1 MKLKQNILF
10 ISFLL
15 LSLNFTSCNNN
26 GKELFTNKSEY
37 LTNEDIFIK
46 AYASNNEAWVGL
58 YRKDDQIEYEKD
70 GVKKT
75 TDSIRWYYVNDNN
88 HSSGEE
94 YSIQHYGILN
104 ESRKAFENLPA
115 GYYKVVLFEK
125 DYKIKEQ
132 VDIKITT
139 KKLKK
144 PDAPISATYTLK
156 KNNGFANG
164 TISLNFDKDNFY
176 ATDVIMYWAN
186 DDGILENYTS
196 LAKMKVSNYECNID
210 LRTSSLI
217 PTEATKLYIYA
228 ENNAG
233 ISENYYVIDLPENC
247 QFKNKSTLLSRF
259 QVVSD
264 VHIAINDTHLA
275 SSDAKTLHDEHFNLM
290 CKDITD
296 FGNSDA
302 LIINGDI
309 ANSGR
314 ENEWVHTIELMNK
327 YPTLPQTYF
336 SLGNHDL
343 YLGDYNTQISYFKK
357 YAKTNSVY
365 YEKEINGYH
374 HLFLGS
380 ESSSY
385 SSVDAYLS
393 NEQLNWFDNKL
404 AEYEKE
410 NKPVFVY
417 LHQSLSNTVAG
428 SLKNQGW
435 NGITQDEQFRNII
448 SKYKNV
454 LFFNGHSHWDLNS
467 YQTMYTKDDNLPNIF
482 NTASVAYL
490 WSSYYLNTGEYL
502 KGSQGYYVEV
512 YEDKILVLGRD
523 FTNSKWIPSA
533 CFIANI

>member
-15 LSLNFTSCNNN
+15 LSLNFTSCDNN

-37 LTNEDIFIK
+37 LTNENIFIK
-46 AYASNNEAWVGL
+46 AYASNKEAWVGL

-94 YSIQHYGILN
+94 YSIQHYGTLN

-139 KKLKK
+139 KKLKR

-156 KNNGFANG
+156 KNNGFADG

-186 DDGILENYTS
+186 EDGILENYTS

-296 FGNSDA
+296 FGSSDA

-314 ENEWVHTIELMNK
+314 ENEWAHTIELMNK
-327 YPTLPQTYF
+327 YPTLPQAYF

-393 NEQLNWFDNKL
+393 NEQLSWFDNKL
-404 AEYEKE
+404 AEYKKE

-417 LHQSLSNTVAG
+417 LHQSLYNTVAG

>member
-15 LSLNFTSCNNN
+15 LSLNFTSCNN

-37 LTNEDIFIK
+37 LTNENIFIK
-46 AYASNNEAWVGL
+46 AYASNKEAWVGL

-94 YSIQHYGILN
+94 YSIQHYGTLN

-139 KKLKK
+139 KKLKR

-186 DDGILENYTS
+186 EDGILENYTS

-296 FGNSDA
+296 FGSSDA

-314 ENEWVHTIELMNK
+314 ENEWAHTIELMNK

-393 NEQLNWFDNKL
+393 NEQLSWFDNKL
-404 AEYEKE
+404 AEYKKE

-417 LHQSLSNTVAG
+417 LHQSLYNTVAG